1 MTDLSP
7 ADAARLRHAFAL
19 AGKAR
24 ARGDRPFSAV
34 VVAEDGATLAEGL
47 STQGAGGGGTLAHS
61 EMNACQAVI
70 AAGIPRERLRRATI
84 YSSGEPCAMCAAA
97 IFYAG
102 VGRVVYGLS
111 NAAILALRNAAPH
124 TAGLSL
130 SCRQVLVT
138 AAEPVAVEGPCL
150 EAEAAAPHEGY
161 WGPGAA

>member
-7 ADAARLRHAFAL
+7 TDAARLRHAFAL

-24 ARGDRPFSAV
+24 TRGDRPFSAV

-84 YSSGEPCAMCAAA
+84 YSSGEPCAMCSAA
-97 IFYAG
+97 IFYTG
-102 VGRVVYGLS
+102 IGRVVYGLS
-111 NAAILALRNAAPH
+111 AAAILHLRNAQPH
-124 TAGLSL
+124 TAGLRL
-130 SCRQVLVT
+130 SCRAVLDS
-138 AAEPVAVEGPCL
+138 AAEIVEVRGPCL
-150 EAEAAAPHEGY
+150 EAEGAVPHQGY
-161 WGPGAA
+161 WVPGAA